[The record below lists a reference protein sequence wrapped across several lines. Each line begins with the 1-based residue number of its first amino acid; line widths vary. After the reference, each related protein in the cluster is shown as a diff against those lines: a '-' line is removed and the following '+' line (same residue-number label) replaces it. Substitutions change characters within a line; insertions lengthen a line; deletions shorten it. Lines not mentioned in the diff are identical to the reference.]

1 MNMSDVVAGT
11 IEALSAA
18 TETMAKAC
26 EYITELQAKVE
37 RLDRMLYEE
46 RREHR
51 NDQDV
56 ASETIERL
64 HDQIAAL
71 S

>member
-1 MNMSDVVAGT
+1 MEMELESIILDATNT
-11 IEALSAA
+11 I
-18 TETMAKAC
+18 K
-26 EYITELQAKVE
+26 ELQAANDKLS
-37 RLDRMLYEE
+37 RLLYEE

>member
-1 MNMSDVVAGT
+1 MEMELELESIILDATNT
-11 IEALSAA
+11 I
-18 TETMAKAC
+18 K
-26 EYITELQAKVE
+26 ELQAANEKLS
-37 RLDRMLYEE
+37 RLLYEE